1 MPVERRG
8 LGSSRAQEA
17 ARDRRLA
24 MSLTPPLKVQ
34 KLQTAFHAKAKGS
47 PGYRFYA
54 LYDKV
59 YRRDVLGQAF
69 NVCRRHGGG
78 AGNCRKNCEPRPI
91 GRKPSGGCTYPSRT
105 ANSGRWGSP
114 RSRTGWCKRLPCW
127 CSNRSSRLTWRA
139 SSTPTG
145 PGAALWTR
153 SSAVVDA
160 RARAT
165 PTWGARAWG
174 GADAAAGKDVAGSA
188 GGRARRVRAKAAPDP
203 QRGRR
208 KGNAARR
215 PDLALIVQP

>member
-69 NVCRRHGGG
+69 NVCRSHGG
-78 AGNCRKNCEPRPI
+78 
-91 GRKPSGGCTYPSRT
+91 
-105 ANSGRWGSP
+105 
-114 RSRTGWCKRLPCW
+114 
-127 CSNRSSRLTWRA
+127 
-139 SSTPTG
+139 
-145 PGAALWTR
+145 
-153 SSAVVDA
+153 
-160 RARAT
+160 
-165 PTWGARAWG
+165 
-174 GADAAAGKDVAGSA
+174 VAGGDEQTFRDIQEDGV
-188 GGRARRVRAKAAPDP
+188 GGGLDEPTDEC
-203 QRGRR
+203 GTH
-208 KGNAARR
+208 G
-215 PDLALIVQP
+215 